1 MDIGYRKYVTEYVDF
16 VNNISNVIDVALYN
30 NMDKNIDDLLNEVLL
45 YVHDNFPS
53 ILISHDEFVDKIK
66 SIYIQKTDVFKRDVD
81 FRCAGIKYDLN
92 GCFSLPKIKEY
103 MEKGN
108 KDFSILFKSI
118 TYGTNVSYCD
128 TVLNISSEIF
138 GTIQRSSN
146 NNLMFAKKTKETQD
160 YIGELVLNYYRK
172 FMNLY
177 GNELIKKGYDPL
189 EILLENIRNYVE
201 VSNKDII
208 DDYNKT
214 MIAA

>member
-16 VNNISNVIDVALYN
+16 INNISNVIDVALYN

-214 MIAA
+214 MIAV